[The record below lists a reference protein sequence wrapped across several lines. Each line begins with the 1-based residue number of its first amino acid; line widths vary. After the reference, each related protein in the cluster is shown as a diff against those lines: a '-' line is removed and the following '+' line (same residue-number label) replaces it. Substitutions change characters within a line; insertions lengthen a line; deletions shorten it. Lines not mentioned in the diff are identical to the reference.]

1 MSRKLHCMLQCH
13 GIYIVCHNVTKTY
26 IVCHNATEPTLY
38 VSVSEPTLYVTMSRN
53 LMCVS
58 CNLYCQGTFLI
69 GQKVTEPNLHAT
81 GPTLYVT
88 NLFCYVTMHWN
99 QICMS
104 QCHGIPF
111 LYPESHIVCHNVTE
125 PNFFRACVQDSDFLN
140 RVQLLKQSYVA
151 PLLKS

>member
-1 MSRKLHCMLQCH
+1 MEPTLYVTMSRKLHCMLQCH
-13 GIYIVCHNVTKTY
+13 GIHIVCHNVTKTY

-38 VSVSEPTLYVTMSRN
+38 VSVLEPTLYVTMSRN

-58 CNLYCQGTFLI
+58 CNLYCQGTFI
-69 GQKVTEPNLHAT
+69 ICQKVTEPNLHST

-104 QCHGIPF
+104 QCIETKFVYHNALKPNLYVTMPRNRISISRITQCMSQCHG
-111 LYPESHIVCHNVTE
+111 T
-125 PNFFRACVQDSDFLN
+125 
-140 RVQLLKQSYVA
+140 
-151 PLLKS
+151 